1 MRPFSPCAFD
11 ARYSNVGNQQACPRG
26 LLPSRRASDPEIL
39 VECCRSIAPRTD
51 GTTSSTTPHGESSER
66 HFRVIHPF
74 HPLFGQEFELV
85 DRRTNWGENRVYF
98 FDARGQV
105 QSISASFTDV
115 AGVDVFVDVAAG
127 RSYFRFDD
135 LIQLAALLERL
146 R

>member
-1 MRPFSPCAFD
+1 M
-11 ARYSNVGNQQACPRG
+11 
-26 LLPSRRASDPEIL
+26 
-39 VECCRSIAPRTD
+39 D

>member
-1 MRPFSPCAFD
+1 
-11 ARYSNVGNQQACPRG
+11 
-26 LLPSRRASDPEIL
+26 
-39 VECCRSIAPRTD
+39 
-51 GTTSSTTPHGESSER
+51 
-66 HFRVIHPF
+66 
-74 HPLFGQEFELV
+74 
-85 DRRTNWGENRVYF
+85 
-98 FDARGQV
+98 V